1 MSNATKSLTAG
12 WQSDTLIRLVV
23 IAFTAALF
31 MSALLLFSVQP
42 MFARMIL
49 PHLGGSPSV
58 WAVSLCFFQAVLLG
72 GYTYAH
78 LLERIGDR
86 RLALGV
92 HLVLLT
98 SAALALPFAVPAD
111 TDVSGGNLYLSVV
124 GILAV
129 GVGLPFFA
137 ISANAPLLQSWF
149 ARSGHPRAADPYFLY
164 GASNIGSLAALLA
177 YPVVVEP
184 SLGLGSQ
191 AVMWAGG
198 FVVLMAL
205 IGVSGMLG
213 LALKPH
219 QDAAISNEARPLQ
232 PTSWAQRGTWIGL
245 AFVPSGLLVA
255 FTSYLTTDIASAPF
269 LWVLPLALFLSTF
282 IFVFKDTPPI
292 PHAAF
297 LAVQTVAVVGALAGL
312 AASSGGGWVLG
323 VTMGFL
329 AFFVTSMVC
338 HRELYLARPDRAHLT
353 EFYMWMSLGGVLGG
367 VFAAIIAPQIFS
379 SIHEFPLLIILGL
392 AARPGVREAL
402 SDSKERADALR
413 LPLLLLAAIAITAIV
428 LRSMTLSELALRF
441 AYLPVIAILGVLMV
455 ASTLRPL
462 RLVALAGVAGLSIIL
477 LPSTFS
483 RGITE
488 RGFFG
493 VLRVVTSADGSTRA
507 LMHGTTLHGG
517 ERLKDKA
524 GNPVAHPTPAAYYHH
539 EGPLTRA
546 IETARELHGATGRP
560 FAAGIVGLGAGAMA
574 CHSKPGEFWRFY
586 EIDPVVVRIAL
597 NPEMFTYLAKCRPGA
612 DIILGDA
619 RLTVSRE
626 PKGTFDYLA
635 IDAFSSDAVPV
646 HLITR
651 EAIAMYLDRLTPS
664 GILAMHVSNRHMNL
678 EEVASVTA
686 RSVPGA
692 HVAVV
697 AHAPPRD
704 SDATPSRVVLVA
716 RSEAAMARVL
726 AWHDARPAPSSE
738 VAPWTDDYANVLAA
752 IWRRYMH

>member
-1 MSNATKSLTAG
+1 MSNAAKSLNSG
-12 WQSDTLIRLVV
+12 WQSDSLSRLVV
-23 IAFTAALF
+23 VAFTAALF

-78 LLERIGDR
+78 LLEHIGDR

-98 SAALALPFAVPAD
+98 SAALALPFAVPSD

-124 GILAV
+124 AILAV

-184 SLGLGSQ
+184 SLGLASQ
-191 AVMWAGG
+191 AVWWGGG
-198 FVVLMAL
+198 FVVLIAL

-213 LALKPH
+213 QALKSD
-219 QDAAISNEARPLQ
+219 QGAA
-232 PTSWAQRGTWIGL
+232 TSTETRTTQRTTWAQRGTWIGL

-323 VTMGFL
+323 VSMGFL

-338 HRELYLARPDRAHLT
+338 HRELYLARPDRVHLT
-353 EFYMWMSLGGVLGG
+353 EFYMWMSFGGVLGG
-367 VFAAIIAPQIFS
+367 VFAAIVAPQIFN
-379 SIHEFPLLIILGL
+379 SIHEFPLLLILGL
-392 AARPGVREAL
+392 AARPGMRAALGDSRERLA
-402 SDSKERADALR
+402 AVR
-413 LPLLLLAAIAITAIV
+413 LPLLLLAAIAICALV
-428 LRSMTLSELALRF
+428 LRSITLPEIALRF

-455 ASTLRPL
+455 AASERPL
-462 RLVALAGVAGLSIIL
+462 RLVALAAVAGLSLVL

-493 VLRVVTSADGSTRA
+493 VLRVVTSADGTTRA

-517 ERLKDKA
+517 ERIKDKA
-524 GNPVAHPTPAAYYHH
+524 GNPVTYPVPAAYYHH
-539 EGPLTRA
+539 EGPLSRG
-546 IETARELHGATGRP
+546 IETARGLHAGSARP
-560 FAAGIVGLGAGAMA
+560 FAVGIVGLGAGAMA
-574 CHSKPGEFWRFY
+574 CHSRASETWRFY

-597 NPEMFTYLAKCRPGA
+597 NREMFTYLAKCRPSA
-612 DIILGDA
+612 DIVLGDA

-626 PKGTFDYLA
+626 PTGTFDYLA

-678 EEVASVTA
+678 EEVASATA
-686 RSVPGA
+686 LSIPGSF
-692 HVAVV
+692 VAVV
-697 AHAPPRD
+697 AHVPPRD

-716 RSEAAMARVL
+716 RSQAAMARVL
-726 AWHDARPAPSSE
+726 AWPDAKAAAGSD
-738 VAPWTDDYANVLAA
+738 VAPWTDDYSNVLAA
-752 IWRRYMH
+752 IWRRYMR

>member
-1 MSNATKSLTAG
+1 MSHAVRSTATAWQADNLTR
-12 WQSDTLIRLVV
+12 IVV

-78 LLERIGDR
+78 LLERIGNR
-86 RLALGV
+86 RIALAV

-124 GILAV
+124 VILAV

-149 ARSGHPRAADPYFLY
+149 AQSGHPRAADPYFLY

-177 YPVVVEP
+177 YPVLVEP

-191 AVMWAGG
+191 AVMWMGG
-198 FVVLMAL
+198 FVVLIAL
-205 IGVSGMLG
+205 IGASGMLG
-213 LALKPH
+213 LALWPH
-219 QDAAISNEARPLQ
+219 EEAATSAETRPMQ
-232 PTSWAQRGTWIGL
+232 PTSWSQRGTWIGL

-323 VTMGFL
+323 VSMGFL

-367 VFAAIIAPQIFS
+367 VFAAIIAPQIFN
-379 SIHEFPLLIILGL
+379 SIHEFPLLLILGL
-392 AARPGVREAL
+392 AARPGVRQAL
-402 SDSKERADALR
+402 GDSSERLAAVR
-413 LPLLLLAAIAITAIV
+413 MPLLLLAAIAICAVV
-428 LRSMTLSELALRF
+428 LRSMTLPELALRF

-455 ASTLRPL
+455 ASTERPL
-462 RLVALAGVAGLSIIL
+462 RLVALACVAGLSLVL

-517 ERLKDKA
+517 ERLKDKS
-524 GNPVAHPTPAAYYHH
+524 GNPVVQPEPAAYYHH
-539 EGPLTRA
+539 EGPLARA
-546 IETARELHGATGRP
+546 IETARSLHAGSARP
-560 FAAGIVGLGAGAMA
+560 FTAGIVGLGAGAMA
-574 CHSKPGEFWRFY
+574 CHSRANETWRFY
-586 EIDPVVVRIAL
+586 EIDQLVVRIAS

-612 DIILGDA
+612 DIVLGDA

-626 PKGTFDYLA
+626 PSGTFDYLA

-678 EEVASVTA
+678 EEVASTTA
-686 RSVPGA
+686 LAVPGA

-697 AHAPPRD
+697 AHMPPRD

-716 RSEAAMARVL
+716 RSEAAIARVL
-726 AWHDARPAPSSE
+726 AWPDAKAAPRSV

-752 IWRRYMH
+752 IWRRYIR